1 MFDCPARMNTFKG
14 LAKAHGERANINTA
28 ARNIVGFM
36 VI

>member
-14 LAKAHGERANINTA
+14 FAKAYGERVNIKTA